1 MNPGAMDNSDNGE
14 IVTPGT
20 QPLRHQRPQP
30 QPDGVARG
38 FRKGVESEYYG
49 IFGPFRIPMNL
60 RPRFLLLA
68 LVIALASAALSWISV
83 RGLAEQIVERWAVRY
98 AEKQARYDKART
110 LQPILREVA
119 LSRQLASSRAI
130 LDWVRQPDDVKLRNA
145 AILEMES
152 FRLNFADR
160 SYFVALLESGDYY
173 HNNSKDEFAG
183 SQYRYTLDPKRPAD
197 AWFYDIVRQNRDMH
211 LNVNPDVH
219 LGVTKLWID
228 VLIRDGERVLGVAG
242 TGLDLSQFIADFEA
256 GAEPGIATLL
266 VDHEGAIQVWRDQTL
281 IDFASVTKGD
291 EAKKTLALLFRE
303 PGDSSAILNAMTRLA
318 ADIAG
323 TPGRARVETLRVGLG
338 GRSHLAAVV
347 YLPEVDWYEIT
358 LIDVDTLI
366 TLGDFRGIFG
376 VLALVLFAVL
386 VALHLALSRLVLRP
400 VARLEEAV
408 QAMRAGRFDPAGL
421 PEAGPGELGRLTRHF
436 SEMAGELLRSQA
448 ELEARV
454 QSRTEDLE
462 RLTRTDPLTGLL
474 NRRGMTARIEAEI
487 GRAHRGHGR
496 FGLLCLDIDWFKE
509 INDRHGHDVGDRTLQ
524 RVAAL
529 LEDETRSYD
538 SAARWGGDEFMVLLR
553 DCDRENLL
561 ATAERIRAAAARQ
574 GGLNGVP
581 AFTVSI
587 GAALAGEDSEQAQ
600 LLHDA
605 DRALY
610 QAKALGR
617 DRVVIDTEL
626 PDAAAQAGGSALE
639 QTAARQ

>member
-1 MNPGAMDNSDNGE
+1 
-14 IVTPGT
+14 
-20 QPLRHQRPQP
+20 
-30 QPDGVARG
+30 
-38 FRKGVESEYYG
+38 
-49 IFGPFRIPMNL
+49 
-60 RPRFLLLA
+60 
-68 LVIALASAALSWISV
+68 
-83 RGLAEQIVERWAVRY
+83 
-98 AEKQARYDKART
+98 
-110 LQPILREVA
+110 
-119 LSRQLASSRAI
+119 
-130 LDWVRQPDDVKLRNA
+130 
-145 AILEMES
+145 
-152 FRLNFADR
+152 
-160 SYFVALLESGDYY
+160 
-173 HNNSKDEFAG
+173 
-183 SQYRYTLDPKRPAD
+183 
-197 AWFYDIVRQNRDMH
+197 
-211 LNVNPDVH
+211 
-219 LGVTKLWID
+219 
-228 VLIRDGERVLGVAG
+228 
-242 TGLDLSQFIADFEA
+242 
-256 GAEPGIATLL
+256 
-266 VDHEGAIQVWRDQTL
+266 
-281 IDFASVTKGD
+281 
-291 EAKKTLALLFRE
+291 
-303 PGDSSAILNAMTRLA
+303 
-318 ADIAG
+318 
-323 TPGRARVETLRVGLG
+323 
-338 GRSHLAAVV
+338 
-347 YLPEVDWYEIT
+347 
-358 LIDVDTLI
+358 
-366 TLGDFRGIFG
+366 
-376 VLALVLFAVL
+376 
-386 VALHLALSRLVLRP
+386 
-400 VARLEEAV
+400 
-408 QAMRAGRFDPAGL
+408 MRAGRFDPAGL

-454 QSRTEDLE
+454 QARTEDLE

-561 ATAERIRAAAARQ
+561 ATAERIRTAAARQ

-610 QAKALGR
+610 RAKALGR

>member
-1 MNPGAMDNSDNGE
+1 MDNRGSGE
-14 IVTPGT
+14 TAG
-20 QPLRHQRPQP
+20 PQP
-30 QPDGVARG
+30 EMADGVSG
-38 FRKGVESEYYG
+38 FREAGKTEYYG
-49 IFGPFRIPMNL
+49 IFRPIRVSMNL

-68 LVIALASAALSWISV
+68 LVLALASASLSWFAV
-83 RGLAEQIVERWAVRY
+83 RTLAEEIVERWAVRY

-119 LSRQLASSRAI
+119 LSHQLASSRAI
-130 LDWVRQPDDVKLRNA
+130 LDWAREPDDRDLRNG

-160 SYFVALLESGDYY
+160 SYFVALLDSGDYF
-173 HNNSKDEFAG
+173 HNNAKDEFAG
-183 SQYRYTLDPKRPAD
+183 RQYRYTLDPKRPAD

-266 VDHEGAIQVWRDQTL
+266 VDHEGAIQVWRDQSL

-291 EAKKTLALLFRE
+291 GAKKTLALLFRE
-303 PGDSSAILNAMTRLA
+303 SADSTAIREAMTRLA
-318 ADIAG
+318 SEPASVN
-323 TPGRARVETLRVGLG
+323 GRGQVETLRVGLG

-376 VLALVLFAVL
+376 VLALTLFAVL
-386 VALHLALSRLVLRP
+386 IALHIALSRMVLRP
-400 VARLEEAV
+400 VARLDEAV
-408 QAMRAGRFDPAGL
+408 QAMRAGSFDRAAL
-421 PEAGPGELGRLTRHF
+421 PQAGPGELGRLTRHF
-436 SEMAGELLRSQA
+436 GEMADELLRSRA

-454 QSRTEDLE
+454 QARTEDLE

-487 GRAHRGHGR
+487 SRTHRGQGR
-496 FGLLCLDIDWFKE
+496 FGLLCLDVDWFKE

-524 RVAAL
+524 RMAAL

-553 DCDRENLL
+553 DCDRESLL
-561 ATAERIRAAAARQ
+561 ATAERIRAAAAGQ
-574 GGLNGVP
+574 GGQQGVP

-587 GAALAGEDSEQAQ
+587 GAALAGDESEQAQ

-610 QAKALGR
+610 KAKALGR

-626 PDAAAQAGGSALE
+626 TDTPQAAGEPGAAVSATAGSVAE
-639 QTAARQ
+639 

>member
-1 MNPGAMDNSDNGE
+1 MS
-14 IVTPGT
+14 
-20 QPLRHQRPQP
+20 
-30 QPDGVARG
+30 
-38 FRKGVESEYYG
+38 
-49 IFGPFRIPMNL
+49 MNL
-60 RPRFLLLA
+60 RPRFLLIA
-68 LVIALASAALSWISV
+68 LVIALASASLSWLAV
-83 RGLAEQIVERWAVRY
+83 RALAEQIVERWAMRY

-110 LQPILREVA
+110 LQPILREIA

-130 LDWVRQPDDVKLRNA
+130 LDWARDPDDRDLRNA

-160 SYFVALLESGDYY
+160 SYFVALLESGDYF

-183 SQYRYTLDPKRPAD
+183 RQYRYTLDSKRPAD

-242 TGLDLSQFIADFEA
+242 TGLDLSQFISDFEA
-256 GAEPGIATLL
+256 GAEPGIATLM
-266 VDHEGAIQVWRDQTL
+266 VDHERAIQVWRDQTL
-281 IDFASVTKGD
+281 IDFASISKGS
-291 EAKKTLALLFRE
+291 EAKKTLSLLFPAASDSAAIRE
-303 PGDSSAILNAMTRLA
+303 AMKRVA
-318 ADIAG
+318 AQPVG
-323 TPGRARVETLRVGLG
+323 TQSRGRVELVRVGLG
-338 GRSHLAAVV
+338 GRGHLAAVV

-358 LIDVDTLI
+358 LIDIGTLI
-366 TLGDFRGIFG
+366 TLGDFRGIFA
-376 VLALVLFAVL
+376 VLALTLLAVL
-386 VALHLALSRLVLRP
+386 VALHLALSRMVLRP
-400 VARLEEAV
+400 VSRLESAV
-408 QAMRAGRFDPAGL
+408 KAMRVGQFDSAALPAGG
-421 PEAGPGELGRLTRHF
+421 AGELGRLTRHF
-436 SEMAGELLRSQA
+436 SEMAGELLHSRA

-454 QSRTEDLE
+454 QARTEDLE

-487 GRAHRGHGR
+487 SRAHRGHGR

-524 RVAAL
+524 RLAAL
-529 LEDETRSYD
+529 LEAETRSYD

-561 ATAERIRAAAARQ
+561 ATAERIRAAAAAQ
-574 GGLNGVP
+574 PEQEGAPG
-581 AFTVSI
+581 FTVSI
-587 GAALAGEDSEQAQ
+587 GAALAGDESEQAQ

-617 DRVVIDTEL
+617 DQVVIDTEL
-626 PDAAAQAGGSALE
+626 ADVQGAAEQLAASGAERGSIVE
-639 QTAARQ
+639 EPAARQQEVEDLVREIVAGDPDGDSSNDATQADLPPR